1 MGFLYSQFLV
11 TPPYPKQSFA
21 DQTVIVTGSNV
32 GLGLEAA
39 RHLARLGAAKIILG
53 VRNVAAGEDAKKSIE
68 SSTGR
73 PGVCEVWEVDLASY
87 QSVLAFG
94 ERAAKL
100 PRLDTAILNAAVATS
115 NFQTAE
121 GLERSITVNVVST
134 LLLGLL
140 LLKKLKATRREVPSS
155 EPKLSFVVSEVH
167 GFVKFPEWK
176 EDRIL
181 ATISDPAHAKM
192 KERYM
197 LSKLLEVLLV
207 QELAGRSRGTDV
219 IINQV
224 NPGLCHSQLGRD
236 AGWGLWLLKAVMARS
251 TEVGSRTLVAGA
263 AAGLDSHG
271 TYMTDGHVEN
281 TALSPFV
288 RSDEGRQARQ
298 KLWKE
303 VSDVLEGIQPGIMQN
318 VE

>member
-11 TPPYPKQSFA
+11 TPSYPKQSFA
-21 DQTVIVTGSNV
+21 DQTAIVTGANV

-39 RHLARLGAAKIILG
+39 RHLARLGAAKVILG
-53 VRNVAAGEDAKKSIE
+53 VRDVAAGEDAKKSIE

-87 QSVLAFG
+87 KSVLAFG

-100 PRLDTAILNAAVATS
+100 PRLDKAILNAGVATDK
-115 NFQTAE
+115 FQTAE
-121 GLERSITVNVVST
+121 GLERTITVNVVST

-167 GFVKFPEWK
+167 GWVNFPEWK
-176 EDRIL
+176 EDNIL
-181 ATISDPAHAKM
+181 ATISDPAKAKM
-192 KERYM
+192 NERYP

-207 QELAGRSRGTDV
+207 QELAGRTRGKEV
-219 IINQV
+219 IINQI

-236 AGWGLWLLKAVMARS
+236 AGWQLWLLKAVIARS

-263 AAGLDSHG
+263 TAGMDSHG
-271 TYMTDGHVEN
+271 AYMTDGCVEN
-281 TALSPFV
+281 TAFSPFV
-288 RSDEGRQARQ
+288 RSDEGYQARQ

-303 VSDVLEGIQPGIMQN
+303 VSDIFEGIQPGIMQDL
-318 VE
+318 E

>member
-1 MGFLYSQFLV
+1 MGFLYSQFFV
-11 TPPYPKQSFA
+11 RPPYPEQSFA

-39 RHLARLGAAKIILG
+39 RHLARLGAAKVILA
-53 VRNVAAGEDAKKSIE
+53 VRNVAAGEAAKKSIE

-87 QSVLAFG
+87 KSVLAFG
-94 ERAAKL
+94 ERAAQL
-100 PRLDTAILNAAVATS
+100 PRLDAAILNAAIATR

-121 GLERSITVNVVST
+121 GLERTITVNVVST

-167 GFVKFPEWK
+167 AWTPFSEWK
-176 EDRIL
+176 EDHIF
-181 ATISDPAHAKM
+181 ATLNDPTKAKM
-192 KERYM
+192 EERYM
-197 LSKLLEVLLV
+197 LSKLLEVFLV
-207 QELAGRSRGTDV
+207 QELAGRTRGSEV
-219 IINQV
+219 IVNMV
-224 NPGLCHSQLGRD
+224 NPGLCHSELGRE
-236 AGWGLWLLKAVMARS
+236 AGWQLWLLKQVLARS
-251 TEVGSRTLVAGA
+251 TEMGSRTLVAGVT
-263 AAGLDSHG
+263 AGLESHG
-271 TYMTDGHVEN
+271 AYMTDGQVAN

-288 RSDEGRQARQ
+288 RSGEGRQARQ
-298 KLWKE
+298 KVWKE
-303 VSDVLEGIQPGIMQN
+303 VSDLLQGIQPGIMQN